1 MQLRRQN
8 AAGMALKVDNSVRNH
23 LFSPFQ
29 RKQKSLEESIQQR
42 YTGSL
47 VLVQIR
53 ILIIPIALHS

>member
-29 RKQKSLEESIQQR
+29 RKQKSLEESI
-42 YTGSL
+42 
-47 VLVQIR
+47 
-53 ILIIPIALHS
+53 HSKGTPAR